1 MKKQILKFEE
11 TGNEPLN
18 IERILRKLW
27 DSHDRNNEPA
37 RNEAEAKYRG
47 IEFSQQVLDKW
58 YEQKRKQ

>member
-27 DSHDRNNEPA
+27 DRHDRNNEPA

-58 YEQKRKQ
+58 YEQKRNQ